1 MTNTIT
7 ISVSQAR
14 GLILASAKQDVR
26 YYLNGSLF
34 DFENGRA
41 VSTDGHCLLAINVQA
56 DFVDPAYST
65 AIARRDDLETIA
77 KLGKVDDIITVT
89 YDERGITYER
99 DGRATL
105 TALAI
110 DGRFPEYA
118 RVIPD
123 KWSNEQALYDP
134 ELVARASKALKLA
147 LDSKDAKPELAQNG
161 KAAALITV
169 CGMGDKAI
177 AVVMPWRPS
186 ERFAPLRELGDF
198 NAAKAFA
205 VKKSEAA

>member
-1 MTNTIT
+1 MTNTIE

-14 GLILASAKQDVR
+14 GLILASAKSDVR
-26 YYLNGSLF
+26 YYLNGTLF

-56 DFVDPAYST
+56 SCDDVAYT
-65 AIARRDDLETIA
+65 QGIANREDLETIA
-77 KLGKVDDIITVT
+77 KLGKVDDVISVSF
-89 YDERGITYER
+89 DERGLTFER
-99 DGRATL
+99 AGRGTL

-110 DGRFPEYA
+110 DGRFPDYQ
-118 RVIPD
+118 RVIPE
-123 KWSNEQALYDP
+123 KWTNEQALFDP
-134 ELVARASKALKLA
+134 DLVARASKALKLA
-147 LDSKDAKPELAQNG
+147 LDTKTGKPELAQNG

-186 ERFAPLRELGDF
+186 KKFAPLRELADF
-198 NAAKAFA
+198 QKPALAKSQAA
-205 VKKSEAA
+205 